1 MRCDQTTRPTKRR
14 QEAHKN
20 WQSLVQLSI
29 SMTSITDLLMTTM
42 SVGLTGGLDP
52 ACKEVLHDRVDLRV
66 EASDGRLF
74 IRNQYTGIKSLARGW
89 VSPCSRISLH
99 QVGDRHGSINNYYS
113 LTIQLRLIFN
123 GPNKQLLSLF

>member
-1 MRCDQTTRPTKRR
+1 MTK
-14 QEAHKN
+14 QLGLQKEAHKN

-29 SMTSITDLLMTTM
+29 TSITDLLMTTM
-42 SVGLTGGLDP
+42 SVGLTGGMDP

-99 QVGDRHGSINNYYS
+99 QVRDRHGSINNYYS

-123 GPNKQLLSLF
+123 CPNKQLLSLF